1 MERGR
6 SVDDA
11 KTALFLGNRLPFL
24 YFIRKVAFFLLPRDL
39 FPSSYI
45 LESLFS
51 HSSSFPLEEREKERA
66 AAIRDAYVSVEK
78 EREWWIRGCSFK
90 TCFLVRISLN
100 SSPRCSF
107 WKQVNSSH
115 ELPDLLRSGL
125 NRHNCSNNISSIL
138 FFLSSGRGTFRT
150 DNFISDDMAL
160 SASDLS
166 ILSPAKPRF
175 SVCIP
180 RWDLS

>member
-45 LESLFS
+45 LESLFP
-51 HSSSFPLEEREKERA
+51 HSSSFPLEERERESCSDKRR
-66 AAIRDAYVSVEK
+66 IRFSG

-125 NRHNCSNNISSIL
+125 NRRNCSNNVSSIL
-138 FFLSSGRGTFRT
+138 FFLSSGRGTFQT

-166 ILSPAKPRF
+166 ILSPAKPQF

>member
-6 SVDDA
+6 PVDDA

-24 YFIRKVAFFLLPRDL
+24 YFIRKVAFFLLLRDL
-39 FPSSYI
+39 FPSPYI
-45 LESLFS
+45 LESLFP
-51 HSSSFPLEEREKERA
+51 HSSSFPLEERERERERA
-66 AAIRDAYVSVEK
+66 AAIKDAYVSVR
-78 EREWWIRGCSFK
+78 REWWIRGWSFK
-90 TCFLVRISLN
+90 TCFLLRISLN

-125 NRHNCSNNISSIL
+125 NGCNWSNNVSSIL
-138 FFLSSGRGTFRT
+138 FFLSSGQRTFRI

-166 ILSPAKPRF
+166 ILSSAKPRF
-175 SVCIP
+175 SVCIS